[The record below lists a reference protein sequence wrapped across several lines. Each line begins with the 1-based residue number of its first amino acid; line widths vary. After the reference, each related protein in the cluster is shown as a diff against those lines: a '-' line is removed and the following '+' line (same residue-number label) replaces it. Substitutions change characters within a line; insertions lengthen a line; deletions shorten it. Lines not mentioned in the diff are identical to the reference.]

1 MDYKNPCTWSDDL
14 KLYVAVTDQFEKL
27 KKESKLDKD
36 FYKKIYAE
44 HLKLVSFLIK
54 EGTYDQ
60 WIEFRDKLSFQ
71 IDLFNEQSEG

>member
-14 KLYVAVTDQFEKL
+14 KLYAMVTEKFEEL
-27 KKESKLDKD
+27 KKEAKSDKD

-54 EGTYDQ
+54 EGTYDR
-60 WIEFRDKLSFQ
+60 WVEFRDKLSFQ